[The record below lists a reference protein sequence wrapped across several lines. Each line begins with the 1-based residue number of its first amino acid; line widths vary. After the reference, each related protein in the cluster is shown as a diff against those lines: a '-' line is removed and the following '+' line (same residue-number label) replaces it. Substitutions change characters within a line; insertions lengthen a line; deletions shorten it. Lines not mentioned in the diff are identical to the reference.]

1 MRKAAFA
8 LLPTLLTI
16 AFATPPTL
24 AQPDG
29 ANLVTASFT
38 ISSPRGEFDDNTDTG
53 FGFTGAYMRSITPN
67 GVVSIGLS
75 GSFLGYGSTSRL
87 APLSNTIP
95 DILVEVETRNS
106 TAFALGTLEVAVPGR
121 FQPYVQATGGG
132 AFFYTTT
139 SLEDTQ
145 FDQVLLSDTNH
156 SDQTW
161 VWGGGGGLRIRVW
174 EGSPEFEDPTVEIED
189 LGPLPRAYVDFG
201 VRYLK
206 GSEVEYL
213 KEGSLVTDDGEF
225 DIDPRL
231 AQSEIE
237 MMQYQI
243 GFTVTF

>member
-1 MRKAAFA
+1 MSRLSLAVPAAF
-8 LLPTLLTI
+8 LTI
-16 AFATPPTL
+16 ALVPLSGT

-29 ANLVTASFT
+29 PNLVTASFT
-38 ISSPRGEFDDNTDTG
+38 ISDPRGEFDDNTDTG

-95 DILVEVETRNS
+95 DILVEVDTQNS
-106 TAFALGTLEVAVPGR
+106 TAFALGTLEIAVPGR

-139 SLEDTQ
+139 SLEDTE
-145 FDQVLLSDTNH
+145 FDQVLISDTNH

-161 VWGGGGGLRIRVW
+161 VWGGGGGLRIRFW
-174 EGSPEFEDPTVEIED
+174 ESSPEFEDPTVEIED
-189 LGPLPRAYVDFG
+189 LGPPPRAYVDFG

-225 DIDPRL
+225 EIDRRL
-231 AQSEIE
+231 ARSEIE
-237 MMQYQI
+237 MVQYQI
-243 GFTVTF
+243 GLTVRF

>member
-1 MRKAAFA
+1 MPRPAFA
-8 LLPTLLTI
+8 FLTAILSVGLVPI
-16 AFATPPTL
+16 AGS

-29 ANLVTASFT
+29 PNQMTASFT

-106 TAFALGTLEVAVPGR
+106 TAFAVGTLEVAVPGR

-174 EGSPEFEDPTVEIED
+174 EASPEFEDPTVEIED
-189 LGPLPRAYVDFG
+189 LGTLPRAYVDFG

-225 DIDPRL
+225 EIDRRL
-231 AQSEIE
+231 ARSEIE
-237 MMQYQI
+237 MVQYQI
-243 GFTVTF
+243 GITVRF